1 MEEFIF
7 LIFVISVQSVN
18 PLLGEGVI
26 QRDTREKKTSD
37 ELGGVGNEN
46 YAA

>member
-46 YAA
+46 YEA